1 MIIRYLDEVVV
12 HGHGHEVTFRPGVRI
27 ASTGDERPKNEVMV

>member
-1 MIIRYLDEVVV
+1 MIIHYLDEVVV
-12 HGHGHEVTFRPGVRI
+12 HGDGHEVIFRTGARI